1 MSKEG
6 MKPYVLETALDS
18 PSAMTV
24 EYSNGTCQHFCGSD
38 RPTHIFITYKRD
50 VYTGDVTVCSEKEP
64 WILSH

>member
-18 PSAMTV
+18 PSVMAV

-38 RPTHIFITYKRD
+38 RPTQIFITYKRY
-50 VYTGDVTVCSEKEP
+50 VYVAVCSEKEP